1 MGTPQ
6 KSEKQP
12 PSQEPQEQKK
22 GTEGSASKTEE
33 ELRATITGLHQN
45 DGTMVITISE
55 DHLCARADFYPP
67 LGDGNPLNP
76 DYIAAMLE
84 KLSITY
90 GIRWDAIQEA
100 ALECNLNR
108 KIIKDVLIA
117 QGDSPVEEIL
127 PYFELDSR
135 FKSSTPAYRE
145 EGGRVD
151 YRAISHFFVVK
162 KDDYIA
168 HYKEKVPGKEGKDIH
183 GKTIPMPIRKMESI
197 VPGKN
202 TKQTTDGIVATV
214 DGRLSIN
221 GNEVLVEEVLELKGG
236 VGYGTGHIIFPGD
249 VILEG
254 EVSDGFKVYAGG
266 SITAKQTLDAT
277 DVVAKKDLV
286 VAGGIIGRG
295 NGVVKVGGTLRAR
308 FIQNCYIL
316 SRGTVWVSGAIV
328 NSRVYSMDRIDLGD
342 KGKIL
347 GGELYAIHGI
357 RAESIG
363 REGGRVTRIHCGIDF
378 ISQQELDKHN
388 ESLRLLAG
396 KIKKVQEVLK
406 NPEIPGEQKKRFL
419 LYLQKLQEEQGK
431 LQNRI
436 VELLPKINADEQAM
450 IEIFGSVAEGTII
463 EICHVAL
470 FIEKPLKKVRFRLN
484 KQEGKLISEPLKER

>member
-6 KSEKQP
+6 KSEKPLPPTQP
-12 PSQEPQEQKK
+12 EEQKK
-22 GTEGSASKTEE
+22 GATTPPSPPEE

-45 DGTMVITISE
+45 DGTIVITISE
-55 DHLCARADFYPP
+55 DHLLARADFYPP
-67 LGDGNPLNP
+67 IGDGNPLTP
-76 DYIAAMLE
+76 EYIAAMLE

-117 QGDSPVEEIL
+117 QGDSPAEEVL
-127 PYFELDSR
+127 PYFDLDSR
-135 FKSSTPAYRE
+135 FKSSAPTYRE

-162 KDDYIA
+162 KGEYIA
-168 HYKEKVPGKEGKDIH
+168 HYREKVPGKEGKDIH
-183 GKTIPMPIRKMESI
+183 GKTIPMPIRKMDSI
-197 VPGKN
+197 VAGKN

-214 DGRLSIN
+214 DGRLFLN
-221 GNEVLVEEVLELKGG
+221 GNEVTVEEVLALKGN

-249 VILEG
+249 VVLEG

-295 NGVVKVGGTLRAR
+295 NGIVKVGGTVRAR
-308 FIQNCYIL
+308 FIQNCYLL

-328 NSRVYSMDRIDLGD
+328 NSRIYSMERIDLGD
-342 KGKIL
+342 KGKII

-388 ESLRLLAG
+388 ESLRILAG
-396 KIKKVQEVLK
+396 KINKIQNLLK
-406 NPEIPGEQKKRFL
+406 NPEIPGEQKKRFA
-419 LYLQKLQEEQGK
+419 LYLKKLQEEQVK

-436 VELLPKINADEQAM
+436 VELLPKINANEQAV
-450 IEIFGSVAEGTII
+450 IEIHGSVAEGTII

-484 KQEGKLISEPLKER
+484 KQEGKLIHEPLKDR